1 MTQYGFFYDQTRCV
15 ACHSCTVACKGWN
28 GIDAGPEKWLR
39 VYEWEKGSFP
49 NPRLYTLAYPCGHC
63 KDPKCID
70 ACPNKAIY
78 KEDKYG
84 AVLVDTEK
92 CKGAR
97 ACWTA
102 CPYGTPQFESEEPGT
117 KMSKCTM
124 CIDRLEQGLKPICVM
139 TCPMRA
145 WDFGPLDELI
155 AKYGDNRQL
164 EGMPDPTETKPSI
177 VFKPLPASKKQLI
190 PYNVDE
196 ALTVFAKREGYGNV
210 LPPVFTS
217 KTDVTDVP
225 EGLVGRSK
233 LIMKPKNL
241 EELMR
246 VTKVDDA

>member
-1 MTQYGFFYDQTRCV
+1 MTQYAFFYDQSRCV
-15 ACHSCTVACKGWN
+15 GCHGCAVACKGWN
-28 GIDAGPEKWLR
+28 QLAPGPEKWLR
-39 VYEWEKGSFP
+39 VHEWETGTFP
-49 NPRLYTLAYPCGHC
+49 NVRTHMLNFPCGHC

-97 ACWTA
+97 QCWTA
-102 CPYGTPQFESEEPGT
+102 CPYGTPQFASEEPGT
-117 KMSKCTM
+117 KMGKCTM

-145 WDFGPLDELI
+145 WDFGPLEDLI

-164 EGMPDPTETKPSI
+164 EGMPDPTETTPSI
-177 VFKPLPASKKQLI
+177 VFKPHDPKKTLV

-196 ALTVFAKREGYGNV
+196 ALSLLAKREGYGKV
-210 LPPVFTS
+210 LPPAFAS
-217 KTDVTDVP
+217 KDDVTQIPD
-225 EGLVGRSK
+225 GLLGHPK